1 MLYRLSYLFSA
12 IPKITESPILYRLGH
27 LSLVSLYCQELEF
40 WGLTELDI
48 EPCCWGHYN
57 RFKENKETLA
67 EIDDTFTFN
76 VDSEAFGKNPSPFM
90 QFKKKVWIFLE
101 DPTSSREAKVCEN
114 INRQSFL
121 KIYIDKGL

>member
-1 MLYRLSYLFSA
+1 MLISFPY
-12 IPKITESPILYRLGH
+12 ICI
-27 LSLVSLYCQELEF
+27 QELEF

-57 RFKENKETLA
+57 RFKENKQTLA

-76 VDSEAFGKNPSPFM
+76 VDADAFGKNPSPFI

-101 DPTSSREAKVCEN
+101 DPTSSREAKVCSRLEKQTKTARFDLREN
-114 INRQSFL
+114 E
-121 KIYIDKGL
+121 